1 MIRQFV
7 KEEEGLSAAEY
18 AIICASVNHRGYDL
32 HDSHCD
38 RDWERHDR
46 PQLLIRSRE

>member
-32 HDSHCD
+32 HDSIATAIGNATTV
-38 RDWERHDR
+38 
-46 PQLLIRSRE
+46 LNS